1 MHVSVRSSCTVRAQP
16 RCVRSRRRSTAAL
29 IARCACTD
37 RRSGRQCRYLVPR
50 NGWSPC
56 GWYEGVG
63 QLEPHELRAR
73 WRFRFRPR
81 EPPRDARQTTNKQTN
96 KQTFVCLFVRRESR
110 VKAGRDEQRQTNKQT
125 NKLFVCLYEQ
135 RIAREAATREG
146 PDAARRDGGE
156 RRVYLIR
163 FTSLHTKVKM
173 TGYISHRTKMG
184 ERVMWHRWLHLAP
197 VNMRARTRSRSSSR
211 G

>member
-29 IARCACTD
+29 IARCACTV

-81 EPPRDARQTTNKQTN
+81 EPPRDARQTTNKQTLLVCLLVRRESRVTAGRGEQRQTNTKN
-96 KQTFVCLFVRRESR
+96 KQIVCLFVRRRGSR
-110 VKAGRDEQRQTNKQT
+110 PAKPRGTA
-125 NKLFVCLYEQ
+125 
-135 RIAREAATREG
+135 
-146 PDAARRDGGE
+146 E
-156 RRVYLIR
+156 RRVYFIR
-163 FTSLHTKVKM
+163 FTSLLFCSVLEFGPVPTSP
-173 TGYISHRTKMG
+173 TPLLQG
-184 ERVMWHRWLHLAP
+184 AP
-197 VNMRARTRSRSSSR
+197 HFTLR
-211 G
+211 

>member
-96 KQTFVCLFVRRESR
+96 KHCLFVCLFDARVESR
-110 VKAGRDEQRQTNKQT
+110 RGETSRGKQTNKQT
-125 NKLFVCLYEQ
+125 NCLFVCTS
-135 RIAREAATREG
+135 RGSRSREG
-146 PDAARRDGGE
+146 RPGGE
-156 RRVYLIR
+156 RRVYFGLFVR